1 MPRKVHYDEDTELFR
16 LDLDEHTTLVS
27 LSLHDMEV
35 ALDAIDNWRVSRASE
50 TNVTPDVS
58 ERAMKPSRILTH

>member
-1 MPRKVHYDEDTELFR
+1 MPHKVHYDEDTELFR

-27 LSLHDMEV
+27 LSLHDLEV
-35 ALDAIDNWRVSRASE
+35 ALDVIDNYLVKLQSE
-50 TNVTPDVS
+50 ARETPDVS

>member
-16 LDLDEHTTLVS
+16 LDLDDHTTLVS
-27 LSLHDMEV
+27 PSLHDMEV
-35 ALDAIDNWRVSRASE
+35 ALDAIDNWRVKQVCE
-50 TNVTPDVS
+50 TNQVTDVS